1 MAERWLV
8 QAQANPSSLLEE
20 TFQTSESTP
29 GDAEVDFPNS
39 SSALGFLVGVSSSSS
54 SLRIIDG
61 EKLYVFKMY
70 HTVA

>member
-1 MAERWLV
+1 MRGGREVACPG
-8 QAQANPSSLLEE
+8 AGKPILEE

-29 GDAEVDFPNS
+29 GDAEVGFPNS

-54 SLRIIDG
+54 SLRIIDE